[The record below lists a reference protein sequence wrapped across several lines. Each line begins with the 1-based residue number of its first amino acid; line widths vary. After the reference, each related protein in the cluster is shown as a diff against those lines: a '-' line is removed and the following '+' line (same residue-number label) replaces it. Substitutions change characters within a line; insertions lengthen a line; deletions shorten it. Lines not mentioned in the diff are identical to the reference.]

1 MHNAALT
8 TISPSMVTLGAD
20 MRRDI
25 VRLGAIFPPPSAP
38 PPLLRCFISTEL
50 PSTAPADFRQAQQFP
65 ILCLECTGLSGRCSF
80 AAAAVRRHAGSDT
93 STGGSV
99 GGRPVAITAPRHAVF
114 DLRSFRPIGAS
125 YAVPHFQP
133 KGGGDNKQAMN
144 RAIFSLLAGAMGPPG
159 PGDDGPGG
167 SGGADE
173 PEDAV
178 SCP

>member
-1 MHNAALT
+1 MHQATGRAFEHLKRKCAEIFQPQNKHITLTTQMHNAALT

-80 AAAAVRRHAGSDT
+80 AAAAAMRRHAGSADAD
-93 STGGSV
+93 TGGIAIASV
-99 GGRPVAITAPRHAVF
+99 GRCFTAPRHAVF
-114 DLRSFRPIGAS
+114 DLRSFRPIGA
-125 YAVPHFQP
+125 
-133 KGGGDNKQAMN
+133 N
-144 RAIFSLLAGAMGPPG
+144 
-159 PGDDGPGG
+159 
-167 SGGADE
+167 
-173 PEDAV
+173 
-178 SCP
+178 